1 MANETQSTQLAY
13 TADTSA
19 AAYYNDSAASYGV
32 SSADGTF
39 FNRMMHL
46 PNPALQAMS
55 IAELAG
61 QLDKEQAAETKRSMR
76 ESTEIAKA
84 TLATRLYQSQQQTQI
99 ALAKEAIEICKQA

>member
-1 MANETQSTQLAY
+1 MANETQSAQASV
-13 TADTSA
+13 SA
-19 AAYYNDSAASYGV
+19 TGPAYYNGTTAAYGV
-32 SSADGTF
+32 NSADGTF
-39 FNRMMHL
+39 FNTMVNT
-46 PNPALQAMS
+46 PNPALLAKD
-55 IAELAG
+55 IAEFAG

>member
-1 MANETQSTQLAY
+1 MSNETQSAQIAM
-13 TADTSA
+13 TSGTPS
-19 AAYYNDSAASYGV
+19 YYDGTAASYGIN
-32 SSADGTF
+32 SADGTF
-39 FNRMMHL
+39 FNTMINN
-46 PNPALQAMS
+46 PNPALLAKD
-55 IAELAG
+55 IAEFAG